1 MKEGFTLI
9 ELLVVVLIIGIL
21 ASIAWPQYE
30 KAVEHSRA
38 SQAFTMLKSLVP
50 AYKVYFEANSEY
62 PSKFEEIDAEVPS
75 DWTGD
80 VKWHSNATDTRSND
94 LWSLQMYRSSTAAG
108 IFMGRISGPYKGAG
122 FIFMGK
128 SSVGDVVNEIVC
140 AERRNSGVVFEKEA
154 GSFCQDMFSGKLRY
168 TGTMREYSM
177 P

>member
-1 MKEGFTLI
+1 MNKGFTLI
-9 ELLVVVLIIGIL
+9 EILVVVLIIGIL

-38 SQAFTMLKSLVP
+38 SQAFTMLKALVP
-50 AYKVYFEANSEY
+50 AYKVYFEANSDY
-62 PSKFEEIDAEVPS
+62 PSKFEEIDATIPA
-75 DWTGD
+75 DWTGK
-80 VKWHSNATDTRSND
+80 VKWHNSATDTFSNGE
-94 LWSLQMYRSSTAAG
+94 WSLQMYHSSTAAG
-108 IFMGRISGPYKGAG
+108 MFMGRISGPYKGAG

-140 AERRNSGVVFEKEA
+140 AERKTTGIVFEKEA